1 MLSNFMTRAKQWIA
15 DAPLRRKLMMG
26 VVAVHAVLMTLFV
39 LDLVERQRDF
49 LHRQSVEQAG
59 SLANT
64 LATNSISWILAN
76 DVVGLEETVQSLG
89 QYPDLRYAMLLSP
102 SGRVLAHS
110 DMAMIGL
117 QIEDGIS
124 RSLLQP
130 PAKQRTLVATHALID
145 VAVPVM
151 SSGRHIGWARIGLGQ
166 ERVASGLY
174 TISRNG
180 VLYTLAAILAGMLF
194 ASWMAR
200 QVTRGLNRLLDVTE
214 QTRLGKRGVRARLQ
228 QRDEIGKLGQGF
240 DAMLDAV
247 TESEERVRSLLD
259 STAEGIFGTDTD
271 GNCIFC
277 NPAALKL
284 LGFASADEVLGK
296 HIHSLTHHSYPDG
309 TPYPAQECKGMQAS
323 KQGKGIRIDDEVF
336 WSPDGHAIP
345 VEYWAHPIIRDGII
359 IGSVV
364 AFNDISERLR
374 TESQLRLS
382 AEVFENSHEGIF
394 ITDADNRILSVN
406 AAFSDITGY
415 SRDEALGREPSF
427 LHSGE
432 QGDDFNRFMEEAVKR
447 DGYWQGEI
455 WNRRKNGEVYPEWL
469 SISTIYDAQGRI
481 SHYIGIFNDI
491 TDRKAADERIR
502 FLAQHDALT
511 SLPNRSLLQDR
522 LLQAI
527 ASAQRVQDQVAVL
540 FLDLDHFKTINDSLG
555 HHVGDH
561 LLQQVALRLTE
572 CVRASDTVSRQGGDE
587 FVIVLVQVK
596 DPSDAAHIAQN
607 MLAAVA
613 RPYDIDGLELHVTP
627 SIGIAIYP
635 DDGQTTGAL
644 IKNADAAMYLA
655 KDNGRNNYQYF
666 TQDLNTRAFER
677 LSLENSLR
685 RALER
690 GEFLLHYQPQID
702 LKSGDIIGMEA
713 LIRWQKED
721 FGLVAPDRFIPIAE
735 ESGLIVAIGEWVIG
749 EACRQNRAWQ
759 DAGLPAIPVAV
770 NLSALQFRQK
780 DLEQSIARA
789 LESSALPARYLELEL
804 TESVI
809 MKGAESAVAALQ
821 RLKAMGM
828 LLSIDDFGTGY
839 SSLSYLKRFPI
850 DKLKIDRSFVRDV
863 TTDPDDAAI
872 ARAVIAMAH
881 SLRLKVIAEGV
892 ETQAQSDF
900 LRQERCDEIQGYLFS
915 KPLPAA
921 EMACLL
927 RGQIREEQP
936 LKSLT
941 L

>member
-1 MLSNFMTRAKQWIA
+1 MARTRQWIA
-15 DAPLRRKLMMG
+15 DASIQHQLMLG
-26 VVAVHAVLMTLFV
+26 VVAVHAVLMSVFV

-49 LHRQSVEQAG
+49 LHRQSVEQAR

-117 QIEDGIS
+117 QIEDDIS

-130 PAKQRTLVATHALID
+130 PAESRILVSTPSLID
-145 VAVPVM
+145 VAVPVIT
-151 SSGRHIGWARIGLGQ
+151 SDHHIGWARIGLGQ
-166 ERVASGLY
+166 ERVATGLSA
-174 TISRNG
+174 ISRNG
-180 VLYTLAAILAGMLF
+180 ILYTLAAILAGMLF

-228 QRDEIGKLGQGF
+228 QNNEIGMLGRGF

-247 TESEERVRSLLD
+247 AESEERVRSLLD

-271 GNCIFC
+271 GNCTFC

-284 LGFASADEVLGK
+284 LGFASSDEILGK
-296 HIHSLTHHSYPDG
+296 QIHNLIHHRHPDG
-309 TPYPAQECKGMQAS
+309 TPYPANECKGMETI
-323 KQGKGIRIDDEVF
+323 KQGKGIHIEDEVF
-336 WSPDGHAIP
+336 WGKDGRAFP
-345 VEYWAHPIIRDGII
+345 VEYRAHPLRRGGAI

-364 AFNDISERLR
+364 AFNDISGRLR

-382 AEVFENSHEGIF
+382 AGVFENSHEGIL
-394 ITDADNRILSVN
+394 ITDAESRILTVN

-415 SRDEALGREPSF
+415 SREEVLGQKPSF
-427 LHSGE
+427 LSSGE
-432 QGDDFNRFMEEAVKR
+432 HSPDFYRAIWDTIAR
-447 DGYWQGEI
+447 DGHWQGEI
-455 WNRRKNGEVYPEWL
+455 WNRRKNGEIYPEWL
-469 SISTIYDAQGRI
+469 SISIVNNDRGKA

-511 SLPNRSLLQDR
+511 GLPNRSLLQDR
-522 LLQAI
+522 LLQAM
-527 ASAQRVQDQVAVL
+527 ASAQRSQDQVAVL

-555 HHVGDH
+555 HHVGDQ
-561 LLQQVALRLTE
+561 LLQQVAVRLTE

-587 FVIVLVQVK
+587 FVIIL
-596 DPSDAAHIAQN
+596 AHIRNPAEVAHVAGK
-607 MLAAVA
+607 MLSSLAG
-613 RPYDIDGLELHVTP
+613 PYDVDDQILHVTP

-635 DDGQTTGAL
+635 EDGQNTETL

-655 KDNGRNNYQYF
+655 KENGRNNYQYF
-666 TQDLNTRAFER
+666 TQDLNARAFER

-690 GEFLLHYQPQID
+690 GEFLLHYQPQIN
-702 LKSGDIIGMEA
+702 LESGDIIGMEA

-721 FGLVAPDRFIPIAE
+721 FGLVPPDRFIPIAE

-780 DLEQSIARA
+780 DLEQSIARI
-789 LESSALPARYLELEL
+789 LKSSGLPARYLELEL
-804 TESVI
+804 TESMV
-809 MKGAESAVAALQ
+809 MKGAETTVDTLQ
-821 RLKAMGM
+821 RLKTMGM

-900 LRQERCDEIQGYLFS
+900 LHQENCDEIQGYLFS
-915 KPLPAA
+915 KPLAAA
-921 EMACLL
+921 EMESLL
-927 RGQIREEQP
+927 RGKMQR
-936 LKSLT
+936 
-941 L
+941 